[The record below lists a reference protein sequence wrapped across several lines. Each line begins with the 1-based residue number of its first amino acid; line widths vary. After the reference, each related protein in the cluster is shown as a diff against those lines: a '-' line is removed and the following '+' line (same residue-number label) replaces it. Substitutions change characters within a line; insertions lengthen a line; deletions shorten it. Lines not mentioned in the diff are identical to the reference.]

1 MVSCCFSIGVDKS
14 LLTQYL
20 VNDKLFVARKP
31 LHAYLHV
38 RTPEARGERVDV
50 EKG

>member
-20 VNDKLFVARKP
+20 VNDKLFVVRKP

>member
-1 MVSCCFSIGVDKS
+1 MGFDKS